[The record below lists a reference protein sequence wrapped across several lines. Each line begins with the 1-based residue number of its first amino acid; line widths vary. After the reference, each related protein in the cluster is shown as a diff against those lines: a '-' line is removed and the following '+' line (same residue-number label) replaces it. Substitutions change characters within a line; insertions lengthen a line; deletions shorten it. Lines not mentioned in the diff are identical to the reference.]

1 MEGSTPPPDPNVT
14 ENGTPK
20 TEKELYKEKL
30 GDKLTSFTVW
40 TLGLPVVLLV
50 LGGLLHVEAIKVQ
63 NLYTLNIGILLSG
76 FGEALTQGNKH
87 HRRMHASLGA
97 NAGAMIYLVLAWAL
111 SASGSN
117 EVQFF
122 EKWGSA
128 IVATVVTAIAT
139 IANIMIGVGRDAEA
153 EVARWTRK

>member
-1 MEGSTPPPDPNVT
+1 MAEPDLDSGAEGKKLP
-14 ENGTPK
+14 
-20 TEKELYKEKL
+20 TEKEVFKEKL

-50 LGGLLHVEAIKVQ
+50 LGGLLNVEAVKVQ

-87 HRRMHASLGA
+87 HRQMHISLGV

-117 EVQFF
+117 DIQFF
-122 EKWGSA
+122 ENWGSA
-128 IVATVVTAIAT
+128 IVATVITAAAT
-139 IANIMIGVGRDAEA
+139 TVNIMIGVSRDAEA
-153 EVARWTRK
+153 EVARWK